1 MKGIFSLLSICIV
14 TSFSVFSRVLPLQ
27 QNQFSNDPSS
37 NIAYRIYIPPGSS
50 AYYQTARVIDIV
62 KVPKEHLIPNAIHIK
77 TKNLIGFDKN
87 FGKLYSSSIASILNQ
102 HEIKNIRALFLESP
116 ASSPLSNN
124 SEGIERLIEVYFS
137 DEIDPYEICK
147 ELMQSPDVE
156 YAVPIYRRYPYDFL
170 PNDPNI
176 SSQWFINNIQLPK
189 AWDITKGDKKV
200 LIAIIDTGVDWNH
213 QDLIDN
219 IWINPN
225 EIPNNGIDD
234 DGNGKIDD
242 VRGWDF
248 VGNVTTQ
255 DILTGNWSEDNDP
268 TNIQGFHGTHVAGLA
283 SAVTN
288 NSKGIA
294 SAGFNCSILPIKCSP
309 DQGGMGIFRGYEGIV
324 YAANIGTKII
334 NCSWGGPGFSPAEQ
348 DIINYAMNKGSLV
361 VVAAGNDG
369 ANIDFGGQYPAGY
382 DNVLCVGATNSSNRV
397 ASFSN
402 WGIKVTVYTPGQSIY
417 STVPNNLYQ
426 SQNGTSMASPIAAGV
441 AGLVASVHKEW
452 SPKQILHQI
461 RSTSDNVIVADQS
474 LRPYYYGKINAYKAV
489 LYNSGSNP
497 GIPGLEIIS
506 YKFTQGS
513 AFNDYQSKV
522 VELKLKNFLS
532 PASNVV
538 LRIQPLNNY
547 ISLAQDVFNVGNI
560 STNGEAVVYLGAEL
574 LPNNPWYLGFVS
586 LLCTFESGTYVD
598 YQIINLPINII
609 SNNKLNTV
617 ATFPDQYQ
625 PMWFD
630 ASSPS
635 MECLWAVGQGGLFGN
650 SSGFVLVRSGSVT
663 MNYIGQQPIY
673 CIYAFSPSSAIVGSG
688 SQNQTTAY
696 VYKTTNSGAS
706 WTQTNVSSIT
716 GFINAIYF
724 FDQQNGIL
732 LGDPKNNQW
741 GIGITTDGGATW
753 QPVQGVALPNT
764 GETGF
769 VNCTFRKND
778 FLSFGTSAGRVFY
791 STNRGKNWAFGNIPN
806 AVTVANLAFLDSLN
820 GIAIYSEQSR
830 LVQNATRYLA
840 ATTDG
845 GRTWK
850 PRQYNFTQNGYTP
863 IYVFSPENCGSIYVL
878 CSGGEIFATSDLGGT
893 WIPVLNEYTGKID
906 MGSEVVWQ
914 KSNIRLWQLGLK
926 ISFLD
931 FQFTPKNIIKK
942 IRLTS
947 SNSIDFDTVTMG
959 GNRLKY
965 ASIINDGNVPV
976 KIQARIDT
984 SAGSVTDEF
993 KIFGSVPDSIFPDE
1007 EIQIRVRFVPK
1018 AEGLRRATL
1027 AITSNA
1033 TPSLISVDLLGYGQ
1047 VIASA
1052 DDKLPFATDFEII
1065 PNPNSGKFAIHLS
1078 DGINKIEKIVIY
1090 DILGS
1095 EIYSVNQNIEP
1106 KDNIVSFDNI
1116 SLSSGIY
1123 LVQICSPLGNRSKL
1137 LFVQ

>member
-1 MKGIFSLLSICIV
+1 MKGFFSLCFIWIMG
-14 TSFSVFSRVLPLQ
+14 SFSVFSAVPTFK
-27 QNQFSNDPSS
+27 QNHFPNDIPP
-37 NIAYRIYIPPGSS
+37 NIAYRIYIPSGNS
-50 AYYQTARVIDIV
+50 AHYQTARVIDII
-62 KVPKEHLIPNAIHIK
+62 KVPKEHLISNAIHIK

-87 FGKLYSSSIASILNQ
+87 FGRLHSSSIAAILDQ
-102 HEIKNIRALFLESP
+102 YKIKNIRAPFLESP
-116 ASSPLSNN
+116 ALSPLSNN

-137 DEIDPYEICK
+137 DEIDEYEICK
-147 ELMQSPDVE
+147 KLIQSPDIE
-156 YAVPIYRRYPYDFL
+156 YAVPIYRRYLCDFI

-189 AWDITKGDKKV
+189 AWDITKGDRKV
-200 LIAIIDTGVDWNH
+200 LIAVIDTGVDWNH

-219 IWINPN
+219 IWVNPN
-225 EIPNNGIDD
+225 EIPNNGVDD

-255 DILTGNWSEDNDP
+255 DILTGNWREDNDP

-288 NSKGIA
+288 NGKGIA
-294 SAGFNCSILPIKCSP
+294 SAGFSCSILPIKCTP

-324 YAANIGTKII
+324 YAANTGAKII

-402 WGIKVTVYTPGQSIY
+402 RGIKVTVYTPGQNIY
-417 STVPNNLYQ
+417 STIPNNSYQ
-426 SQNGTSMASPIAAGV
+426 SQNGTSMASPITAGV

-461 RSTSDNVIVADQS
+461 RSTTDNVLVSDQN
-474 LRPYYYGKINAYKAV
+474 LRPFYYGKINAYKAV

-497 GIPGLEIIS
+497 GVPGLEIIS

-513 AFNDYQSKV
+513 AFNDYSSKV
-522 VELKLKNFLS
+522 LELKLKNFLS
-532 PASNVV
+532 SATNVV
-538 LRIQPLNNY
+538 LRIKPLNNY
-547 ISLAQDVFNVGNI
+547 ISLAQEVFNVGNI
-560 STNGEAVVYLGAEL
+560 TTNGESIVYLGAEL
-574 LPNNPWYLGFVS
+574 LPNNPWYLGYVS
-586 LLCTFESGTYVD
+586 LLCTFESGNYVD
-598 YQIINLPINII
+598 YQIINLPINIS
-609 SNNKLNTV
+609 SNNKLTTV

-625 PMWFD
+625 PMWFG

-635 MECLWAVGQGGLFGN
+635 MESLWAVGQGGLFGN
-650 SSGFVLVRSGSVT
+650 SSGFVLVHSGSVT

-673 CIYAFSPSSAIVGSG
+673 CVYAFSPSSAIAGSG

-696 VYKTTNSGAS
+696 VYKTTNSGVS

-741 GIGITTDGGATW
+741 GIGVTTDGGTTW
-753 QPVQGVALPNT
+753 QPVQEVPLPNSN
-764 GETGF
+764 ETGF
-769 VNCTFRKND
+769 VNCTFRKDD

-806 AVTVANLAFLDSLN
+806 AVTVANVAFLDSLN
-820 GIAIYSEQSR
+820 GIAIYTEQSTS
-830 LVQNATRYLA
+830 VQNATRYLA
-840 ATTDG
+840 TTTDG
-845 GRTWK
+845 GKIWK

-863 IYVFSPENCGSIYVL
+863 VYVFSPENSNSIYVL
-878 CSGGEIFATSDLGGT
+878 CSGGEIFATSDLGET
-893 WIPVLNEYTGKID
+893 WTPVLNEYTGKID

-926 ISFLD
+926 ISFLN
-931 FQFTPKNIIKK
+931 FQFTPKNIIKQ

-947 SNSIDFDTVTMG
+947 SNSIDFDTVTIG

-965 ASIINDGNVPV
+965 ASIINEGNVPV

-1027 AITSNA
+1027 IITSDANP
-1033 TPSLISVDLLGYGQ
+1033 TSISVDLLGYGKI
-1047 VIASA
+1047 IAGVG
-1052 DDKLPFATDFEII
+1052 DNCPIATDFEII

-1078 DGINKIEKIVIY
+1078 EGMNKIEKIVIY
-1090 DILGS
+1090 DVLGNK
-1095 EIYSVNQNIEP
+1095 IYTINQDLESQG
-1106 KDNIVSFDNI
+1106 NIVFFDNI
-1116 SLSSGIY
+1116 SFPTGIY
-1123 LVQICSPLGNRSKL
+1123 LVHIISLSSKQSKL
-1137 LFVQ
+1137 LIVQ

>member
-1 MKGIFSLLSICIV
+1 MKGICSLCCIWIV
-14 TSFSVFSRVLPLQ
+14 VSFSVISAVLPFR
-27 QNQFSNDPSS
+27 QNQFFDHLSP

-50 AYYQTARVIDIV
+50 RHYQTARVIDIV
-62 KVPKEHLIPNAIHIK
+62 RVPKEHLIPNAIYIK

-87 FGKLYSSSIASILNQ
+87 FGKFHSSSISSILNQ
-102 HEIKNIRALFLESP
+102 HEIKNIRAPFLESP
-116 ASSPLSNN
+116 AISPLSNN

-137 DEIDPYEICK
+137 NEIDAYEICK
-147 ELMQSPDVE
+147 KLIQSPDIE
-156 YAVPIYRRYPYDFL
+156 YAVPIYRRYLYDFI

-176 SSQWFINNIQLPK
+176 SSQWFINNVQLPK

-219 IWINPN
+219 IWANPN
-225 EIPNNGIDD
+225 EIPNNGTDD

-242 VRGWDF
+242 VHGWDL
-248 VGNVTTQ
+248 VGNVTSQ
-255 DILTGNWSEDNDP
+255 DILTGNWREDNDP
-268 TNIQGFHGTHVAGLA
+268 TNKQGFHGTHVAGLA

-288 NSKGIA
+288 NNKGIA

-309 DQGGMGIFRGYEGIV
+309 DQGGMGIYRGYEGIV
-324 YAANIGTKII
+324 YAANIGAKII
-334 NCSWGGPGFSPAEQ
+334 NCSWGGPGFSPVEQ

-361 VVAAGNDG
+361 VVSAGNDG

-402 WGIKVTVYTPGQSIY
+402 WGMKVTVYTPGQSIY
-417 STVPNNLYQ
+417 STIPNNLYQ
-426 SQNGTSMASPIAAGV
+426 SQNGTSMASPITAGV
-441 AGLVASVHKEW
+441 AGLVASIHKEW

-461 RSTSDNVIVADQS
+461 RSTSDNVLVSDQN

-489 LYNSGSNP
+489 LHNSGSNP
-497 GIPGLEIIS
+497 GVPGLEIIS

-513 AFNDYQSKV
+513 TFNDYSSKV

-538 LRIQPLNNY
+538 LRIKPLNNY
-547 ISLAQDVFNVGNI
+547 ISLAQNVFNVGNI
-560 STNGEAVVYLGAEL
+560 NTNGEAVVHLGAEL
-574 LPNNPWYLGFVS
+574 SPNNPWYLGFVS
-586 LLCTFESGTYVD
+586 LLCTFESGSYID

-609 SNNKLNTV
+609 SNNKLITV

-625 PMWFD
+625 PIWFD

-650 SSGFVLVRSGSVT
+650 SSGFVLVRSGNVT

-673 CIYAFSPSSAIVGSG
+673 CVHAFSPSLAIVGSG

-696 VYKTTNSGAS
+696 VFKTTNSGAS
-706 WTQTNVSSIT
+706 WTQINVSSIT

-741 GIGITTDGGATW
+741 GIALTTDGGATW
-753 QPVQGVALPNT
+753 QPVLGVPLPNL

-769 VNCTFRKND
+769 VNCTFRKENL
-778 FLSFGTSAGRVFY
+778 LSFGTSAGRVFC
-791 STNRGKNWAFGNIPN
+791 STNRGKNWNFGNIPN
-806 AVTVANLAFLDSLN
+806 AVTVANVAFLDSIN
-820 GIAIYSEQSR
+820 GIAIYTEQSAS
-830 LVQNATRYLA
+830 VQNATRYLA
-840 ATTDG
+840 TTNDG
-845 GRTWK
+845 GKIWK

-863 IYVFSPENCGSIYVL
+863 IYVFSPENSNSIYVL

-893 WIPVLNEYTGKID
+893 WTPVLNEYTGKID

-926 ISFLD
+926 ISYLD
-931 FQFTPKNIIKK
+931 FRFTPKNIVKQ

-947 SNSIDFDTVTMG
+947 SNSIDFDTVTIG
-959 GNRLKY
+959 GNKLRY
-965 ASIINDGNVPV
+965 ASIINEGNVPV

-993 KIFGSVPDSIFPDE
+993 KIFGSVPESIFPDE
-1007 EIQIRVRFVPK
+1007 EIQIRVRFVAK
-1018 AEGLRRATL
+1018 AEGLRRAKL
-1027 AITSNA
+1027 IITSDAN
-1033 TPSLISVDLLGYGQ
+1033 PSSIYIDLFGYGKIITD
-1047 VIASA
+1047 VE
-1052 DDKLPFATDFEII
+1052 DKFPVATDFEII
-1065 PNPNSGKFAIHLS
+1065 TNPKSGKFAIKFSNGLS
-1078 DGINKIEKIVIY
+1078 KIKKISIY
-1090 DILGS
+1090 DVLGN
-1095 EIYSVNQNIEP
+1095 EIYSANQEIEFNS
-1106 KDNIVSFDNI
+1106 NIVSFDNI
-1116 SLSSGIY
+1116 SLPSGIY
-1123 LVQICSPLGNRSKL
+1123 LVHIVSPIGKHSKL
-1137 LFVQ
+1137 LIVQ